1 MYFSTY
7 DFKEKSKQMKKHLT
21 SKRYSI
27 YIRSLIEKPV
37 IFHVLAWSFV
47 LVILSLLTSL
57 NGIWPFDFY
66 FLNMVVT
73 LPAMIV
79 FSYTMDWLANML
91 LFRLRKFLLFFLF
104 FAVLTLSFS
113 LLIPLLNHYLF
124 FGLFYPRVFEP
135 TPWFNWRLIPQNLI
149 LLWLPYFII
158 SIKTFFVNWFLAEQD
173 KLIIENKRLLAEIQ
187 LMKIKLHPHFL
198 FNTLNNIYA
207 MSKTNCKNTSEY
219 IMKLSEIYR
228 IMLYECNNDFY
239 KVNEELLLIRNY
251 IELEKIRYDERLK
264 LELTIPELVEEELMI
279 PPLLFF
285 TFIENSFK
293 HGCSQDVGN
302 PYVKIDIQLSN
313 DFLEFRSENSVP
325 DHKISQKA
333 NGGFGLENTRKR
345 LELIFENEYIFKNE
359 NINNHYVVYLK
370 IPKLYSS

>member
-1 MYFSTY
+1 
-7 DFKEKSKQMKKHLT
+7 MKKHLT

-27 YIRSLIEKPV
+27 YIRSLIEKPF

-79 FSYTMDWLANML
+79 FSYTMDWLANKL
-91 LFRLRKFLLFFLF
+91 LFQLRKFLLFFLF
-104 FAVLTLSFS
+104 FAVLTLLCS
-113 LLIPLLNHYLF
+113 LLIPMLNHYLF

-135 TPWFNWRLIPQNLI
+135 IPWFNWRLIPQNLI

-228 IMLYECNNDFY
+228 VMLYECNNDFY
-239 KVNEELLLIRNY
+239 KVNEELLLIINY

-264 LELTIPELVEEELMI
+264 LEVTIPELVEEELMI

-325 DHKISQKA
+325 DHKPSQKA

>member
-1 MYFSTY
+1 
-7 DFKEKSKQMKKHLT
+7 MKKHLT

-27 YIRSLIEKPV
+27 YMRSLIEKPF
-37 IFHVLAWSFV
+37 IFHVLAWGFV

-73 LPAMIV
+73 LPALIV
-79 FSYTMDWLANML
+79 FSYTMDWLASML
-91 LFRLRKFLLFFLF
+91 LFQLRKFLLFFLL
-104 FAVLTLSFS
+104 FAVMTLLCS

-135 TPWFNWRLIPQNLI
+135 IPWFNWRLIPQNLI

-198 FNTLNNIYA
+198 FNTLNNIYS
-207 MSKTNCKNTSEY
+207 MSKTNCENTSEY

-264 LELTIPELVEEELMI
+264 LEVTIPEFVEEELMI

-302 PYVKIDIQLSN
+302 PYVKIDIKISN

-325 DHKISQKA
+325 DHKIYQKA

-359 NINNHYVVYLK
+359 NINNLYTVYLK